1 MKYAILVVTNGTY
14 LVKEEGIT
22 DPNKAK
28 VSFHKWCQTYWSAQD
43 VLSATVM
50 IADEN
55 LDAVEGYKEHIF
67 HTVESAEEE

>member
-1 MKYAILVVTNGTY
+1 MKYAILIVSNGTY
-14 LVKEEGIT
+14 IVKEEGIT
-22 DPNKAK
+22 DLDKAK
-28 VSFHKWCQTYWSAQD
+28 VQFHKHCQTYWNTKD

-67 HTVESAEEE
+67 HTVETAEE